1 MLCRLSAVT
10 NFVDLVKDV
19 VAVFFGNLKY
29 FTLADSVDVILT
41 GFVIFAII
49 KLIRDTRAMQLFKGL
64 FVLAVSYLF
73 AYVFNLFMIKSI
85 FEYFFQFSWIALMI
99 VFQPEIRNALEKV
112 GRSKFGKKVLLSNF
126 TEKETSAL
134 IMRKAINSVV
144 AVATQFQRDKVGAL
158 IVFEKHSKLGEVIGT
173 GTVINAEP
181 SSELIGN
188 IFFNKAPLHDGAMVI
203 RDGMVYA
210 AGCILPLTRRDD
222 VNSDLGTRH
231 RAALGLCENSDAVI
245 VVVSEE
251 TGCISIA
258 YYGKLTRDYTRESL
272 SIELEK
278 LLIAPSEN
286 EEKSILRR
294 VKNAKK

>member
-1 MLCRLSAVT
+1 MLCRLSFIT
-10 NFVDLVKDV
+10 NFVDLIKDV

-41 GFVIFAII
+41 GCVIFAIF

-64 FVLAVSYLF
+64 FVLAVAYLF
-73 AYVFNLFMIKSI
+73 AYVFNLYMIKSI
-85 FEYFFQFSWIALMI
+85 FDYFFQFSWVALMI

-112 GRSKFGKKVLLSNF
+112 GRSKLGKKILLSNL
-126 TEKETSAL
+126 TEKESSAL
-134 IMRKAINSVV
+134 TMRKAINAVV
-144 AVATQFQRDKVGAL
+144 AVAAQFQKDKVGAL
-158 IVFEKHSKLGEVIGT
+158 IVFEKQSKLGEVIGT
-173 GTVINAEP
+173 GTIINAEP
-181 SSELIGN
+181 SSQLIGN
-188 IFFNKAPLHDGAMVI
+188 IFFNKAPLHDGAMII

-222 VNSDLGTRH
+222 VNSELGTRH
-231 RAALGLCENSDAVI
+231 RAALALCENSDAVI

-251 TGCISIA
+251 TGCISVA
-258 YYGKLTRDYTRESL
+258 FDGNLTRDYTRESL

-278 LLIAPSEN
+278 LLIDPSEN